1 MIKKKSS
8 NRSFGL
14 LFFVVF
20 LLIGIWP
27 LFKENDYRLWSLII
41 SIIFLILGLLNSKLL
56 NPLNNLWIKFGE
68 ILGKIIAPIVM
79 MIVFFAIMSYDVS
92 VVFAYIFQAWSLH
105 CVVID
110 LWVDVGFTFNIN
122 LMNFAS
128 RSRTHHAKPCF
139 LITLTINSH
148 VVVLPLTLQAYTSQ

>member
-20 LLIGIWP
+20 FLIGIWP
-27 LFKENDYRLWSLII
+27 LFKENDYRSWSLII

-56 NPLNNLWIKFGE
+56 KPLNNLWIKFGE

-79 MIVFFAIMSYDVS
+79 MIVFFIVLTPLSFIVTLFGKDLLKIKFIKKNSYW
-92 VVFAYIFQAWSLH
+92 INRKK
-105 CVVID
+105 
-110 LWVDVGFTFNIN
+110 NIGS
-122 LMNFAS
+122 MKKQF
-128 RSRTHHAKPCF
+128 
-139 LITLTINSH
+139 
-148 VVVLPLTLQAYTSQ
+148 

>member
-41 SIIFLILGLLNSKLL
+41 SIIFLFLGLLNSKLL
-56 NPLNNLWIKFGE
+56 KPLNNLWIKFGE

-79 MIVFFAIMSYDVS
+79 MIVFFIVLTPLSFIVKLFIKGLLKIKFIKNNSYW
-92 VVFAYIFQAWSLH
+92 I
-105 CVVID
+105 IRKK
-110 LWVDVGFTFNIN
+110 NIGS
-122 LMNFAS
+122 MKKQF
-128 RSRTHHAKPCF
+128 
-139 LITLTINSH
+139 
-148 VVVLPLTLQAYTSQ
+148 

>member
-1 MIKKKSS
+1 MVKKKSS

-20 LLIGIWP
+20 FLIGIWP
-27 LFKENDYRLWSLII
+27 LFNENDYRLWSLII

-79 MIVFFAIMSYDVS
+79 MIVFFIVLTPLSFIVKLFIKDLLNLKLVKNNSY
-92 VVFAYIFQAWSLH
+92 W
-105 CVVID
+105 
-110 LWVDVGFTFNIN
+110 
-122 LMNFAS
+122 
-128 RSRTHHAKPCF
+128 
-139 LITLTINSH
+139 ITRKKDIGSMKK
-148 VVVLPLTLQAYTSQ
+148 QF